1 MITRGQMRRQ
11 LRAKGG
17 IMNVASG
24 SIGGGGYTG
33 IPMGSRTGFGI
44 ISKIKDR
51 VRKLIPNEIANV
63 ASKAAPFVAP
73 FYPGA
78 AALMRGIGRF
88 DKRGSFS
95 DAIKQGLGTFAFG
108 KAAGYLGGAQSDG
121 GIFGGQTFS
130 KQGFSEGPVGRLFQ
144 GGKEKLL
151 SDGVTTGAKT
161 DKGVGFIKKGTEMF
175 KDVPI
180 LRELPNIVQQQI
192 LVGGAT
198 AAGSYIYQKFLADEP
213 PQDEGETMEEYLARR
228 KQNVGNKMRTYFD
241 NYFKFDPEYSA
252 LDDAGKDAFVARYNL
267 KKGGRVGYQ
276 TGGITMANTL
286 AENIRRNIANQAA
299 FQQAI
304 NPSKQKIVE
313 RLQARQQEPSMMSQ
327 VFSGPA
333 FDKYSAER
341 TRAYTESPSRLQYNL
356 DSNKAAGQFIQDK
369 SKEIFGDNILGKGAG
384 VLATAASVPLA
395 AAITPFH
402 EAAQVVAEDR
412 IKPVSEYSGDVAN
425 FTRAFLAEKPLL
437 TAAQR
442 AGGVLQSI
450 PVVGDAVTKA
460 GEGIYDAVQSGKD
473 STGLEDYLEGTEAA
487 TLTPDAGPKMV
498 DGVSQEGI
506 IPGFVK
512 RRSEFYN
519 ADGTPNQE
527 KIKAANF
534 IPGSSPSEFY
544 YERIGEEGGFG
555 PETYSRI
562 VAGQYPDIYDPN
574 KTLPVEP
581 QTDQDLIEGF
591 AKFKEQNPDAMSGA
605 GMAAL
610 VEGVLPGGAPITFS
624 GSTES
629 NAFNK
634 YLESLGL
641 SRANIVKP
649 RENIESLLKSAKL
662 AKGGMPTG
670 IMRSNQ
676 AGVMERDYRDEGG
689 FVPVGIKEK
698 ADDVPAMLSKNEF
711 VMTANA
717 VRGAGNGSIEKGA
730 QKMYDTMKKLEKRV
744 V

>member
-95 DAIKQGLGTFAFG
+95 DAFKQGLGTFAFG
-108 KAAGYLGGAQSDG
+108 KLAAKIPGTQDYFGKGMEGARNLAGDIGGFFNKGALGEG
-121 GIFGGQTFS
+121 G
-130 KQGFSEGPVGRLFQ
+130 GRGL
-144 GGKEKLL
+144 KSIK
-151 SDGVTTGAKT
+151 DATGL
-161 DKGVGFIKKGTEMF
+161 F

-180 LRELPNIVQQQI
+180 LKDLPSIVQQQI

-198 AAGSYIYQKFLADEP
+198 AAGSYIYQQFLADEP
-213 PQDEGETMEEYLARR
+213 PQQEGETMEEYLARR
-228 KQNVGNKMRTYFD
+228 KQNVGGKMKAYFD
-241 NYFKFDPEYSA
+241 NYFAFDPEYSA
-252 LDDAGKDAFVARYNL
+252 LDDAGKEAFVARYNL

-562 VAGQYPDIYDPN
+562 AAGQYPDIYDPN

-676 AGVMERDYRDEGG
+676 AGVMERDYRDKGG

-730 QKMYDTMKKLEKRV
+730 QRMYDTMKKLEKRV